1 MRTCL
6 LLAAT
11 LCAALIAPVRA
22 APEPTG
28 KPEAAKDA
36 AAASVRALLICG
48 GCCHDYTTQKDLLTK
63 GISERAKVKIEWTV
77 VQEGTT
83 REHKPSVYANP
94 EWWKGY
100 DVILHDECYGA
111 VTDVPLIEGIVKAH
125 DAGVPAVNLHCAVH
139 SYRNAKTDA
148 WVEMLGIRSMKH
160 GPKKPIAVTF
170 TAKDHPITKGLV
182 DWSTGDDELYNNI
195 KVYDT
200 VKPLATGKQGNAEA
214 VVAWTNDYKGTRVFC
229 TTLGHGNDTV
239 GDDRYLDLVT
249 NGFLW
254 ALNKLDDAQPAA
266 APVEPASSGEKPAAA
281 AR

>member
-1 MRTCL
+1 MRTHL

-11 LCAALIAPVRA
+11 LCAALIDPVRA
-22 APEPTG
+22 APEARI
-28 KPEAAKDA
+28 KADSANEAG
-36 AAASVRALLICG
+36 SIRALLICG
-48 GCCHDYTTQKDLLTK
+48 GCCHDYTKQKDLLTE
-63 GISERAKVKIEWTV
+63 GISARFAGKIEWTV

-83 REHKPSVYANP
+83 REHKPSVYAKP

-111 VTDVPLIEGIVKAH
+111 VTDVALIEGIVKAH
-125 DAGVPAVNLHCAVH
+125 DAGVPAVNLHCAMH

-148 WVEMLGIRSMKH
+148 WVQMLGIRSMKH

-170 TAKDHPITKGLV
+170 TAKDHPITKGLA
-182 DWSTGDDELYNNI
+182 DWTTGDDELYNNV

-200 VKPLATGKQGNAEA
+200 VKPLATGKQGDAEA
-214 VVAWTNDYKGTRVFC
+214 VVVWTNEYKGTRVFC

-239 GDDRYLDLVT
+239 GDARYLDLVAR
-249 NGFLW
+249 GMLW
-254 ALNKLDDAQPAA
+254 AVNKLDAVQPAAPSAAQPAQ
-266 APVEPASSGEKPAAA
+266 SGDKPAAS